1 MNKTIVEYLDDYNID
16 FDKVKIIIGDGR
28 IHLQSVEL
36 NSDGIPVEINCLF
49 ESLRENKEHIIRK
62 TVKYFIEECGLSKIN
77 VIDKN
82 LKFRKKKQKL
92 TKVQLTSDGTPGN
105 TKVFINGKE
114 IIGVQY
120 VSYSIG
126 TDGHSKVT
134 LELTGAEIVYEGFSS
149 NTKSKNIS

>member
-92 TKVQLTSDGTPGN
+92 TKVQLTSD
-105 TKVFINGKE
+105 
-114 IIGVQY
+114 
-120 VSYSIG
+120 
-126 TDGHSKVT
+126 
-134 LELTGAEIVYEGFSS
+134 
-149 NTKSKNIS
+149 